1 MNTGAITEVECPCY
15 HMQAPSRK
23 LVSFNMEDLSVESM
37 AEPSSENT
45 DSSDDS
51 SDDDEEES

>member
-23 LVSFNMEDLSVESM
+23 LVSFNMEVLSVESM
-37 AEPSSENT
+37 AEPPSDS
-45 DSSDDS
+45 SSDDS
-51 SDDDEEES
+51 SHDDEEES